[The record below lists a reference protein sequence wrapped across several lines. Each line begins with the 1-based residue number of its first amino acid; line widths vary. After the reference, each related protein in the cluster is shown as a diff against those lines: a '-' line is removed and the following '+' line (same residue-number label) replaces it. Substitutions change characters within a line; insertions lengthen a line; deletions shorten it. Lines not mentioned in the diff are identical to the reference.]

1 MNLLPTPEVK
11 IDDDAVEDALRRA
24 VQIINPLLDVLW
36 GTDPL
41 GLKRRRADEDAGP
54 LDKIADGLGC
64 VLNAADVPGTLAWDD
79 MDTDARINWW
89 VRRVGSV
96 STIAVA
102 FPGVLGAVGRQLPI
116 QDLLGFA
123 SQAIVLCAVARELDV
138 SDQKS
143 QVRML
148 AEVLCHR
155 DLSNIKNSA
164 PADESAAAIP
174 RTPLGIAKALWKLV
188 GLFDAIGD
196 ELAKRPHS
204 RAPFRYLG
212 MLPGIGAIAAY
223 LGEHGALTRA
233 AKAGRQWIERH
244 QATPSPPT

>member
-1 MNLLPTPEVK
+1 M
-11 IDDDAVEDALRRA
+11 
-24 VQIINPLLDVLW
+24 
-36 GTDPL
+36 
-41 GLKRRRADEDAGP
+41 
-54 LDKIADGLGC
+54 
-64 VLNAADVPGTLAWDD
+64 
-79 MDTDARINWW
+79 
-89 VRRVGSV
+89 
-96 STIAVA
+96 
-102 FPGVLGAVGRQLPI
+102 
-116 QDLLGFA
+116 
-123 SQAIVLCAVARELDV
+123 ARELDV